1 MNGMDQG
8 VHLDFASK
16 PQADL
21 RDTELISAALTGSSD
36 AFAELQRLYS
46 PQLYNTIFRITRNR
60 EDTEDVLQ
68 ETLLRAYVALENFE
82 GRSSVYSWLT
92 RIAINTALM
101 LLRKRRNHHETT
113 FDVTGEPENG
123 VARLDPEDPRLN
135 PEQICDQKQRCSNLQ
150 RQIERLQTNLR
161 EPLQTRMT
169 HGSSLEEIA
178 KDLEITEAAVKA
190 RLYRAR
196 AKLNAARTSARVER
210 TSSPAHSR
218 SAQYRLPEPKADML
232 KCQQI
237 FASE

>member
-8 VHLDFASK
+8 VYLNFASK
-16 PQADL
+16 PHNGMGDM
-21 RDTELISAALTGSSD
+21 EISLAASTGVPH

-46 PQLYNTIFRITRNR
+46 QQLYNTIFRITRNR

-68 ETLLRAYVALENFE
+68 DTLLRAYLALEHFE

-92 RIAINTALM
+92 RIAINSALM
-101 LLRKRRNHHETT
+101 LLRKRRNKREVT
-113 FDVTGEPENG
+113 FDLVGEPENG
-123 VARLDPEDPRLN
+123 MARLDPEDPRLN

-169 HGSSLEEIA
+169 HGSSLGEIA
-178 KDLEITEAAVKA
+178 EALEITEAAVKA

-196 AKLNAARTSARVER
+196 AKLNAARISAKVEGR
-210 TSSPAHSR
+210 GSPAHSR
-218 SAQYRLPEPKADML
+218 STQYRLPEQNPDML

>member
-135 PEQICDQKQRCSNLQ
+135 PEQICDQKQRCLNLQ

>member
-60 EDTEDVLQ
+60 EDAEDVLQ
-68 ETLLRAYVALENFE
+68 ETFLRAYLALRNFE

-92 RIAINTALM
+92 RIAINSALM
-101 LLRKRRNHHETT
+101 LLRKRRNHPEVC
-113 FDVTGEPENG
+113 FDLASEPEND
-123 VARLDPEDPRLN
+123 VTYLEPEDPCLN
-135 PEQICDQKQRCSNLQ
+135 PEQVCDQRQRCANIHSA
-150 RQIERLQTNLR
+150 IERLQASLR

-178 KDLEITEAAVKA
+178 RSLDITEAAVKA
-190 RLYRAR
+190 RLHRAR
-196 AKLNAARTSARVER
+196 TKLNAAQSLREWKRRAAFRHV
-210 TSSPAHSR
+210 HSG
-218 SAQYRLPEPKADML
+218 
-232 KCQQI
+232 KC
-237 FASE
+237 